1 MSDSRVY
8 APINQCDLVG
18 YEKASDLLMSMGLYC
33 AGDCFGNTRFFIPN
47 VIGMIIDQSG
57 TIAHL
62 YTNPPYRRKG
72 YAKQLLAIVRHSGI
86 KVYHSDNCTNDGM
99 AFKQSVK

>member
-18 YEKASDLLMSMGLYC
+18 YEKASNLFINYGIISTADNY
-33 AGDCFGNTRFFIPN
+33 GNARFFMPN
-47 VIGMIIDQSG
+47 VIGMIIDQSD

-62 YTNPPYRRKG
+62 YTNPLYRRQG
-72 YAKQLLAIVRHSGI
+72 YAKQLLAAVRHSGI